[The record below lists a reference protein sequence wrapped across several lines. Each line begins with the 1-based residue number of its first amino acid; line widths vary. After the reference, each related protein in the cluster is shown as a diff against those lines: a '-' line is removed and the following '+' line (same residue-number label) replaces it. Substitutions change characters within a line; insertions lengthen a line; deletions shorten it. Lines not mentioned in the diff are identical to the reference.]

1 MKIKKKNRITAAF
14 LAVGLSVTT
23 LSAQLPVSAA
33 EDTEDGTEDLFSD
46 TEQIDYDD
54 ADTDPD
60 TVYDETPVDDTGSD
74 TDYEDQDTGA
84 DAQITDTS
92 GTAEAVETQDT
103 AVPDVAADA
112 GSSSNSQ
119 STISTTVPDSHNIRV
134 EKSHADVVIEGEE
147 DQIEGNIDN
156 FVVDRFAEPKIRITP
171 EGGWKV
177 SRILLNGEDVT
188 EQFQDGYLTLE
199 EVCEDTTLVIE
210 TAEDTSGGESK
221 DPDKDKD
228 PGKNPDK
235 DKDPNKGTP
244 GTGKGRESEK
254 KTPLNKLKNQMA
266 AVTGDEARPMLYAL
280 AVIAAAAVISV
291 TVIRRKNK

>member
-1 MKIKKKNRITAAF
+1 MRKKTENLDIIVDKKTVRIT
-14 LAVGLSVTT
+14 
-23 LSAQLPVSAA
+23 
-33 EDTEDGTEDLFSD
+33 
-46 TEQIDYDD
+46 
-54 ADTDPD
+54 
-60 TVYDETPVDDTGSD
+60 
-74 TDYEDQDTGA
+74 
-84 DAQITDTS
+84 
-92 GTAEAVETQDT
+92 T
-103 AVPDVAADA
+103 AVFVTVMTMLAAIAVMFFTTMSVLAADA

-171 EGGWKV
+171 EEGWKV

-228 PGKNPDK
+228 
-235 DKDPNKGTP
+235 KGTP
-244 GTGKGRESEK
+244 GGGNRQDLGK
-254 KTPLNKLKNQMA
+254 KTPMNKLKNRMA
-266 AVTGDEARPMLYAL
+266 AVTGDEARPMLYVL
-280 AVIAAAAVISV
+280 AAIAAAVVISV

>member
-1 MKIKKKNRITAAF
+1 MRKKTENLDIIVDKKTVRVTTAAF
-14 LAVGLSVTT
+14 VTVMTMLAAIAAMFFTTMSV
-23 LSAQLPVSAA
+23 L
-33 EDTEDGTEDLFSD
+33 
-46 TEQIDYDD
+46 
-54 ADTDPD
+54 
-60 TVYDETPVDDTGSD
+60 
-74 TDYEDQDTGA
+74 
-84 DAQITDTS
+84 
-92 GTAEAVETQDT
+92 
-103 AVPDVAADA
+103 AADA

-171 EGGWKV
+171 EKGWKV

-199 EVCEDTTLVIE
+199 EVCEDLTLVIE

-235 DKDPNKGTP
+235 DKDPGKNPDKDKDTNKGTP
-244 GTGKGRESEK
+244 GSGKGQDSGK
-254 KTPLNKLKNQMA
+254 KTPMNKLKNRMA
-266 AVTGDEARPMLYAL
+266 AVTGDEARPMLYVL
-280 AVIAAAAVISV
+280 AVMVAGVFV
-291 TVIRRKNK
+291 VLVLRRKSK

>member
-1 MKIKKKNRITAAF
+1 MRKKTENLDIIVDKKTVRITT
-14 LAVGLSVTT
+14 AVFVTVMT
-23 LSAQLPVSAA
+23 MLSAIAA
-33 EDTEDGTEDLFSD
+33 MFFMTMSVL
-46 TEQIDYDD
+46 
-54 ADTDPD
+54 
-60 TVYDETPVDDTGSD
+60 
-74 TDYEDQDTGA
+74 
-84 DAQITDTS
+84 
-92 GTAEAVETQDT
+92 
-103 AVPDVAADA
+103 AADA

-171 EGGWKV
+171 EKGWKV

-199 EVCEDTTLVIE
+199 EVCEDLTLVIE

-235 DKDPNKGTP
+235 DKDPNKDTNKGT
-244 GTGKGRESEK
+244 TGNGNGQDSGK
-254 KTPLNKLKNQMA
+254 KTPMNKLKNRMA
-266 AVTGDEARPMLYAL
+266 VVTGDETRPMLYVL
-280 AVIAAAAVISV
+280 AMMVAGVFV
-291 TVIRRKNK
+291 VLVLRRKSK

>member
-1 MKIKKKNRITAAF
+1 MRKKTENLDIIVDKKTVRIT
-14 LAVGLSVTT
+14 
-23 LSAQLPVSAA
+23 
-33 EDTEDGTEDLFSD
+33 
-46 TEQIDYDD
+46 
-54 ADTDPD
+54 
-60 TVYDETPVDDTGSD
+60 
-74 TDYEDQDTGA
+74 
-84 DAQITDTS
+84 
-92 GTAEAVETQDT
+92 T
-103 AVPDVAADA
+103 AVFVTVMTILAAIAAMFFTTMFVLAADA

-147 DQIEGNIDN
+147 DQTEGNIDN
-156 FVVDRFAEPKIRITP
+156 FVVDRFAEPKIRIAP
-171 EGGWKV
+171 EEGWQV
-177 SRILLNGEDVT
+177 SKILLNGEDVT
-188 EQFQDGYLTLE
+188 EQFKDGYLTLE

-244 GTGKGRESEK
+244 GTGKRHESEK
-254 KTPLNKLKNQMA
+254 KTPLNKLKNQIA

-280 AVIAAAAVISV
+280 AAIAAAAVISV

>member
-1 MKIKKKNRITAAF
+1 MRKKTENMDIIVDKKTVRIT
-14 LAVGLSVTT
+14 
-23 LSAQLPVSAA
+23 
-33 EDTEDGTEDLFSD
+33 
-46 TEQIDYDD
+46 
-54 ADTDPD
+54 
-60 TVYDETPVDDTGSD
+60 
-74 TDYEDQDTGA
+74 
-84 DAQITDTS
+84 
-92 GTAEAVETQDT
+92 T
-103 AVPDVAADA
+103 AVFVTVMTMLATIASMFFTTMSVLAADA

-119 STISTTVPDSHNIRV
+119 STIRTTVPDSHNIRV

-147 DQIEGNIDN
+147 DQ
-156 FVVDRFAEPKIRITP
+156 
-171 EGGWKV
+171 
-177 SRILLNGEDVT
+177 
-188 EQFQDGYLTLE
+188 TLE

-244 GTGKGRESEK
+244 GTGKGHESEK

-266 AVTGDEARPMLYAL
+266 AVTGDEARPMLYVL
-280 AVIAAAAVISV
+280 AAIAAVVVISV

>member
-1 MKIKKKNRITAAF
+1 MRKKTENLDIIVDKKTVR
-14 LAVGLSVTT
+14 VTT
-23 LSAQLPVSAA
+23 AVFVTVMTMLAA
-33 EDTEDGTEDLFSD
+33 IAAMFFTTMSVL
-46 TEQIDYDD
+46 
-54 ADTDPD
+54 
-60 TVYDETPVDDTGSD
+60 
-74 TDYEDQDTGA
+74 
-84 DAQITDTS
+84 
-92 GTAEAVETQDT
+92 
-103 AVPDVAADA
+103 AADA

-171 EGGWKV
+171 EEGWKV

-199 EVCEDTTLVIE
+199 EVCEDLTLVIE

-228 PGKNPDK
+228 PGKNLDKDKDPGKNPDK
-235 DKDPNKGTP
+235 DKDTNKGTP
-244 GTGKGRESEK
+244 GSGKGQDSGK
-254 KTPLNKLKNQMA
+254 KTPMNKLKNRMA
-266 AVTGDEARPMLYAL
+266 AVTGDEARPMLYVL
-280 AVIAAAAVISV
+280 AVMVAGVFV
-291 TVIRRKNK
+291 VLVLRRKSK

>member
-1 MKIKKKNRITAAF
+1 MRKKTENLDIIVDKKTVRIT
-14 LAVGLSVTT
+14 
-23 LSAQLPVSAA
+23 
-33 EDTEDGTEDLFSD
+33 
-46 TEQIDYDD
+46 
-54 ADTDPD
+54 
-60 TVYDETPVDDTGSD
+60 
-74 TDYEDQDTGA
+74 
-84 DAQITDTS
+84 
-92 GTAEAVETQDT
+92 T
-103 AVPDVAADA
+103 AVFVTVMTMLAAIAAMFFMTMSVLAADA

-147 DQIEGNIDN
+147 DQIEGKEDQIEGNIDN

-171 EGGWKV
+171 EEGWKV

-221 DPDKDKD
+221 DPGKDKD

-244 GTGKGRESEK
+244 GTGKGHESEK

-280 AVIAAAAVISV
+280 AAIAAAAVISV

>member
-1 MKIKKKNRITAAF
+1 MRKKTENLDIIVDKKTVRIT
-14 LAVGLSVTT
+14 
-23 LSAQLPVSAA
+23 
-33 EDTEDGTEDLFSD
+33 
-46 TEQIDYDD
+46 
-54 ADTDPD
+54 
-60 TVYDETPVDDTGSD
+60 
-74 TDYEDQDTGA
+74 
-84 DAQITDTS
+84 
-92 GTAEAVETQDT
+92 T
-103 AVPDVAADA
+103 AVFVTVMTMLAAIAAMFFTTMSVLAADA

-171 EGGWKV
+171 EKGWKV

-199 EVCEDTTLVIE
+199 EVCEDLTLVIE

-235 DKDPNKGTP
+235 DKDPGKNPDKDKDTNKGTP
-244 GTGKGRESEK
+244 GSGKGQDSGK
-254 KTPLNKLKNQMA
+254 KTPMNKLKNRMA
-266 AVTGDEARPMLYAL
+266 AVTGDEARPMLYVL
-280 AVIAAAAVISV
+280 AVMVAGVFV
-291 TVIRRKNK
+291 VLVLRRKSK